1 MEAALK
7 PTMYM
12 DVQVPPE
19 AGCCKRPGRY
29 SRRLLEALPDT
40 NIREIREY

>member
-1 MEAALK
+1 MLEKVPVAGIATAK

-19 AGCCKRPGRY
+19 AGC
-29 SRRLLEALPDT
+29 
-40 NIREIREY
+40 

>member
-1 MEAALK
+1 MDAALK

-19 AGCCKRPGRY
+19 AGCWKRPRMY
-29 SRRLLEALPDT
+29 SRRLLEA
-40 NIREIREY
+40 